1 MNRRLFRVLLLAVAM
16 VLGSAATLLA
26 AEVEEPPARDWPHEG
41 IFGRYDKAALQRG
54 FQVFKEVCASCHS
67 ARYLRFRD
75 LAGIGLDQATI
86 KALAAEFTV
95 EDCCDENGEPFER
108 PARPA
113 DRFPPPYPNDQAARA
128 ANGGALPPDLSLIV
142 KARDRG
148 EDYIYA
154 LLTGY
159 EEPPADAEPPGEG
172 VSWNPYFPGGWIAMP
187 PPLMEDL
194 VEYPDGTPA
203 TVEQMASDVTQFLAW
218 LSEPTMEERKR
229 TGLKYM
235 LFVLVLTGLFY
246 AYKRKI
252 WSRLH

>member
-1 MNRRLFRVLLLAVAM
+1 MSHGLVRVLLLAAA
-16 VLGSAATLLA
+16 VLTGSATALLA
-26 AEVEEPPARDWPHEG
+26 AEVKEPPARDWPHEG
-41 IFGRYDKAALQRG
+41 IFGRYDRAALQRG
-54 FQVFKEVCASCHS
+54 FLVFKEVCASCHS

-75 LAGIGLDQATI
+75 LEGIGLDADTV
-86 KALAAEFTV
+86 KALAAEYTV

-108 PARPA
+108 PAKPF
-113 DRFPPPYPNDQAARA
+113 DRFPPPYPNEQAARA

-142 KARDRG
+142 KARDGG
-148 EDYIYA
+148 EDYLHA

-159 EEPPADAEPPGEG
+159 GDPPAEAEAPAEG
-172 VSWNPYFPGGWIAMP
+172 MNWNPYFPGGWIAMP

-218 LSEPTMEERKR
+218 LSDPTMEERKR
-229 TGLKYM
+229 TGIKYM

-252 WSRLH
+252 WAKIH